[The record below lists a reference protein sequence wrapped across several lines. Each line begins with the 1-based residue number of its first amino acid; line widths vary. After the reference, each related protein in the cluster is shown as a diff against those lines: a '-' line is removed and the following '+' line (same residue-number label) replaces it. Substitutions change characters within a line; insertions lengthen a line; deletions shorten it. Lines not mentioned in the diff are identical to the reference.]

1 MNKGNGNRVVRDIE
15 SIPKLKKQ
23 VCNLSKV
30 IEDLSYVQNIT
41 DFRLN
46 GLNLEIEFVDSD
58 NNTQVLSENI
68 SSLSES
74 EIKNNVLNYNEL
86 LTISSPE
93 LYQFA
98 YVRESQGTEWQSAV
112 GIGKYYGS
120 GLYMWNG
127 TKWVEDDTGVFT
139 QLEALIQ
146 AIANEVS
153 DRQTADANLQSQI
166 DSNDTDISQLQNDLS
181 QEITTRQVADT
192 AITQALNQE
201 TTDRQNADTAIIQGL
216 NQEITDRTNADA
228 NLQNQITDNDTD
240 ITNLQNDKRD
250 NTAQKN
256 SIKDDGGDLQLVGDE
271 DNPGATKV
279 YGTNAAGIKGWYDQA
294 VGGDQVFVNESVM
307 YKAFSDNSPSINIL
321 TTYQT
326 LAYKPAVAG
335 TFDNTTFAPVA
346 NGVQLL
352 KDLVN
357 VTIMGSHYV
366 VATNG
371 TRISLGTAIALDG
384 VPSNVEGGGYIRVAS
399 GHNEDPFGITE
410 TFPTLTAGTVI
421 TVVGKRNAGASTSA
435 AGVEDKAFLSVFGFI
450 PDTPGVVLGFPAPI
464 ITSISLT

>member
-58 NNTQVLSENI
+58 GNTQVLSENI

-74 EIKNNVLNYNEL
+74 EIKNNVLNYDEL

-127 TKWVEDDTGVFT
+127 TDWVEDDTNIFS
-139 QLEALIQ
+139 QLETLIQ
-146 AIANEVS
+146 ALNNEII
-153 DRQTADANLQSQI
+153 DRTNVDANLQSQI
-166 DSNDTDISQLQNDLS
+166 DSNDTDISQLQTNLS
-181 QEITTRQVADT
+181 
-192 AITQALNQE
+192 QE
-201 TTDRQNADTAIIQGL
+201 TTDRQAADLAIIQNL
-216 NQEITDRTNADA
+216 NQEIADRQNADTT
-228 NLQNQITDNDTD
+228 LQNNIDTEEATRQAADLSLLGQIQSNDTD

-250 NTAQKN
+250 NASQKN
-256 SIKDDGGDLQLVGDE
+256 SIEDDGGDLQLVGDE
-271 DNPGATKV
+271 ENPGATKV
-279 YGTNAAGIKGWYDQA
+279 YGTNAAGVKGWYDQTG
-294 VGGDQVFVNESVM
+294 GGDQAFVNQSAL
-307 YKAFSDNSPSINIL
+307 YKAFSDVTPGINNSFAY
-321 TTYQT
+321 TT
-326 LAYKPAVAG
+326 LSYKAAVAG
-335 TFDNTTFAPVA
+335 TYDNTIFAPVA

-352 KDLVN
+352 VDLENLTIVASVFVTSN
-357 VTIMGSHYV
+357 GARTKLGISVTID
-366 VATNG
+366 G
-371 TRISLGTAIALDG
+371 T
-384 VPSNVEGGGYIRVAS
+384 PSTVEGTGYIRAAS
-399 GHNEDPFGITE
+399 GDNEELYEVTE
-410 TFPTLTAGTVI
+410 TFPFLSAGTVI
-421 TVVGKRNAGASTSA
+421 TAQSRRNAGASNNTQSI
-435 AGVEDKAFLSVFGFI
+435 EDKGILSVFGFV
-450 PDTPGVVLGFPAPI
+450 PDTPGTIIGFPTPI
-464 ITSISLT
+464 ITSISTT